1 MKKCFCFAMVTILLF
16 LLEGCGNSNSSSV
29 IEETTEDVV
38 DTTVEPTTEKPT
50 EPPTTEPPQLSES
63 CNMVLASGYDGDDY
77 YQLVA
82 NETEDYNG
90 VKDELGVIK
99 NNEWLLKPTLDMPF
113 VNDDGSMKGV
123 KNIYGIDN
131 QNIFYLGNSC
141 FYYHITTSRR
151 YASDLYKDIFFNAE
165 INKYYEQDSSSCV
178 ANIDYGSMNQ
188 EPNFSFTHYINEDE
202 PMVIV
207 DFSKTSSSD
216 GVAKILNTNTMET
229 SELVINKLDEFSFFN
244 LSTVYPISENKF
256 AVSFVGKKI
265 CFYDLDGNQLFDT
278 TNYKLSTYD
287 QDITF
292 KDDKCSF
299 TIKNNGGTLYNITIN
314 SKGEVIDSYEVSE

>member
-1 MKKCFCFAMVTILLF
+1 MLCPKCGSEV
-16 LLEGCGNSNSSSV
+16 
-29 IEETTEDVV
+29 DVV
-38 DTTVEPTTEKPT
+38 DEFCWKCGLPIRKTDEDKSC
-50 EPPTTEPPQLSES
+50 LS
-63 CNMVLASGYDGDDY
+63 NL
-77 YQLVA
+77 Q
-82 NETEDYNG
+82 
-90 VKDELGVIK
+90 
-99 NNEWLLKPTLDMPF
+99 
-113 VNDDGSMKGV
+113 
-123 KNIYGIDN
+123 
-131 QNIFYLGNSC
+131 
-141 FYYHITTSRR
+141 
-151 YASDLYKDIFFNAE
+151 
-165 INKYYEQDSSSCV
+165 
-178 ANIDYGSMNQ
+178 
-188 EPNFSFTHYINEDE
+188 
-202 PMVIV
+202 MVIV

-229 SELVINKLDEFSFFN
+229 SELVINKSDEFSFFN